1 MQNTKWVALY
11 FAIVNYG
18 RIAVPLLPDF
28 SLVEM
33 FLNKKGLE
41 ETHEYT
47 LIEIFSIFMY
57 HNIFIHMRYNS
68 ILRIKIALIIN

>member
-1 MQNTKWVALY
+1 MQ
-11 FAIVNYG
+11 I
-18 RIAVPLLPDF
+18 
-28 SLVEM
+28 
-33 FLNKKGLE
+33 LNNVKNNI
-41 ETHEYT
+41 YT